1 MPTDAGLAQPP
12 SDEKPKRKIGRPA
25 TGRKRRKPPLRKLKG
40 KPGPVGKYDQER
52 TADKVYNLSL
62 LGLKDSEIAQA
73 LDIAEETLNQ
83 WKRRYP
89 AIAVSIKEGRE
100 SADSLVA
107 RRLFD
112 RATGMKQTVS
122 KAVATKTGVEVIEI
136 EETLAPDVR
145 AQQIWL
151 YNRQPGRWRDR
162 RNVEVS
168 GGLEVQIAAMPTAER
183 LERLRELQAK
193 AGLLLDGVPMID
205 VTPDKR

>member
-1 MPTDAGLAQPP
+1 MAQPP

>member
-12 SDEKPKRKIGRPA
+12 GDEKAVKRKPKRKPRIKPA
-25 TGRKRRKPPLRKLKG
+25 LRKLQG
-40 KPGPVGKYDQER
+40 RRGPPGKYDPAR
-52 TADKVYNLSL
+52 TPDKAYNLSL
-62 LGLKDSEIAQA
+62 LGLKDVEIAQA
-73 LDIAEETLNQ
+73 LDIVEDTLND
-83 WKRRYP
+83 WKIRYP
-89 AIAVSIKEGRE
+89 EISVSIKEGRE

-112 RATGMKQTVS
+112 RATGMTQKVE
-122 KAVATKTGVEVIEI
+122 KAVATRAGVEIIEI
-136 EETLAPDVR
+136 TETLAPDVR

-193 AGLLLDGVPMID
+193 AGLLLDGQPPMID
-205 VTPDKR
+205 VTPDKKG